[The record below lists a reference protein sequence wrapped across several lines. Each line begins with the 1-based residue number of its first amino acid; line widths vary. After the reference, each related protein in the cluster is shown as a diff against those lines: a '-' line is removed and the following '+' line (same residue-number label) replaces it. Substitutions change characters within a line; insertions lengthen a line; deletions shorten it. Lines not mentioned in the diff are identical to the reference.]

1 MSFLLRFMKI
11 TKEHLDIVKRE
22 LVAGSNLKEAC
33 KVDKIKT
40 DGVSKKLRNEGFRC
54 ESFNK

>member
-1 MSFLLRFMKI
+1 MKI

-33 KVDKIKT
+33 KVVNFT
-40 DGVSKKLRNEGFRC
+40 PDGVSKKH
-54 ESFNK
+54 